1 MARQSN
7 NALVRKYG
15 FHFRADEMKSYILFL
30 SALLLLS
37 APPISSHAEEN
48 GEYLLPE
55 KLYQPLQEIQKL
67 MDENKYPEAR
77 TKLTELLIRDLSN
90 YEKAVLNQTLG
101 YIYNAMEQYSE
112 ALDAFVTSLEFG
124 ALPNDVT
131 LNLTYIIAQLY
142 AQQGNLKQS
151 RDYLETWL
159 NKTPRPGIDAH
170 IFAATVYY
178 QMEEYADMVPH
189 LKQALRISEDPEN
202 YWYEMLFVA
211 YYELEQYENASNTLV
226 NMIKRFPE
234 KSDYLLY
241 LANTY
246 LQADNNRKAIAVYE
260 LADKKHLLTELEIK
274 QLVNLYL
281 VEDIPHKAALFL
293 EEKLGKNIIPRSREN
308 LELLANSWIR
318 SNEDD
323 KALQVLN
330 DIAQMSG
337 DPDVYLRIGQIYFKQ
352 HRWEKAQAALEE
364 ANNID
369 DNNKNARANL
379 LLGIAAY
386 HNDQVAIS
394 NKALNKAST
403 NESTKQQA
411 EWWLAKLNR
420 KIETASKN

>member
-1 MARQSN
+1 
-7 NALVRKYG
+7 
-15 FHFRADEMKSYILFL
+15 MKSYILFL

-48 GEYLLPE
+48 GEYLLSE

-260 LADKKHLLTELEIK
+260 LADKKNLLTELEIK

-369 DNNKNARANL
+369 DNDKNARANL

>member
-48 GEYLLPE
+48 GEYLLSE

-77 TKLTELLIRDLSN
+77 TKLAELLIRDLSN

-202 YWYEMLFVA
+202 YWYEMLFVT

-323 KALQVLN
+323 KAFQVLN

-369 DNNKNARANL
+369 DNDKNARANL

>member
-30 SALLLLS
+30 SALLLLG

-48 GEYLLPE
+48 GEYLLSE

-77 TKLTELLIRDLSN
+77 TKLAELLTRDLSN

-142 AQQGNLKQS
+142 AQQGDLKQS

-159 NKTPRPGIDAH
+159 NNTPTPGIDAH

-178 QMEEYADMVPH
+178 QLEEYADMVPH

-211 YYELEQYENASNTLV
+211 YYELEQYENAGNTLV

-234 KSDYLLY
+234 KSDYWLY

-246 LQADNNRKAIAVYE
+246 LQADNNKKAIAVYE
-260 LADKKHLLTELEIK
+260 LADKKNLLTEIEIK

-308 LELLANSWIR
+308 LDLLANSWIR

-420 KIETASKN
+420 KIETASNN

>member
-48 GEYLLPE
+48 GEYLLSE

-77 TKLTELLIRDLSN
+77 TKLAELLIRDLSN

-112 ALDAFVTSLEFG
+112 ALDAFVTSLEFR

-202 YWYEMLFVA
+202 YWYEMLFVT

-308 LELLANSWIR
+308 LDLLANSWIR

>member
-1 MARQSN
+1 
-7 NALVRKYG
+7 
-15 FHFRADEMKSYILFL
+15 MKSYILFL

-48 GEYLLPE
+48 GEYLLSE

-77 TKLTELLIRDLSN
+77 TKLAELLTRDLSN

-178 QMEEYADMVPH
+178 QMEEYSDMVPH

-260 LADKKHLLTELEIK
+260 LADKKNLLTELEIK

-411 EWWLAKLNR
+411 EWWLAKLNQ

>member
-30 SALLLLS
+30 SALLLLG

-48 GEYLLPE
+48 GEYLLSE

-77 TKLTELLIRDLSN
+77 TKLAELLTRDLSN

-124 ALPNDVT
+124 ALPDDVT

-142 AQQGNLKQS
+142 AQQGDLKQS

-159 NKTPRPGIDAH
+159 NKTPRPGVDAH

-178 QMEEYADMVPH
+178 QLEEYADMVPH
-189 LKQALRISEDPEN
+189 LKQALRTSEDPEN

-260 LADKKHLLTELEIK
+260 LADKKNLLTEIEIK

-281 VEDIPHKAALFL
+281 VENIPHKAALFL
-293 EEKLGKNIIPRSREN
+293 EEKLGKNFIPRSREN
-308 LELLANSWIR
+308 LDLLANSWIR

-369 DNNKNARANL
+369 DNTKNARANL

-386 HNDQVAIS
+386 HNEQVAIS

-420 KIETASKN
+420 KIENASKN

>member
-1 MARQSN
+1 
-7 NALVRKYG
+7 
-15 FHFRADEMKSYILFL
+15 MKSYILFL
-30 SALLLLS
+30 SALFLLS

-48 GEYLLPE
+48 GEYLLSE

-77 TKLTELLIRDLSN
+77 TKLAELLTRDLSN

-260 LADKKHLLTELEIK
+260 LADKKNLLTELEIK

>member
-1 MARQSN
+1 MVRQSN

-48 GEYLLPE
+48 GEYLLSE

-77 TKLTELLIRDLSN
+77 NKLAKLLTRDLSN

-101 YIYNAMEQYSE
+101 YIYNAMAQYSE

-124 ALPNDVT
+124 ALPDDVT
-131 LNLTYIIAQLY
+131 LNLIYIIAQLY
-142 AQQGNLKQS
+142 AQQGDLKQS

-159 NKTPRPGIDAH
+159 NKTPRPGVDAH

-178 QMEEYADMVPH
+178 QLEEYADMVPH

-260 LADKKHLLTELEIK
+260 LADKKNLLTELEIK

-308 LELLANSWIR
+308 LDLLANSWIR
-318 SNEDD
+318 ANEDD

-352 HRWEKAQAALEE
+352 HRWGKAQAELEK

>member
-1 MARQSN
+1 
-7 NALVRKYG
+7 
-15 FHFRADEMKSYILFL
+15 MKSYILFL

-48 GEYLLPE
+48 GEYLLSE

-77 TKLTELLIRDLSN
+77 TKLAKLLTRDLSN

-260 LADKKHLLTELEIK
+260 LADKKNLLTELEIK

>member
-1 MARQSN
+1 
-7 NALVRKYG
+7 
-15 FHFRADEMKSYILFL
+15 MKSYILFL

-48 GEYLLPE
+48 GEYLLSE

-77 TKLTELLIRDLSN
+77 TKLAELLIRDLSN

-260 LADKKHLLTELEIK
+260 LADKKNLLTELEIK

>member
-1 MARQSN
+1 
-7 NALVRKYG
+7 
-15 FHFRADEMKSYILFL
+15 MKLYILFL
-30 SALLLLS
+30 SALLLLG
-37 APPISSHAEEN
+37 APPISSHAEDN
-48 GEYLLPE
+48 GKYLLSD

-77 TKLTELLIRDLSN
+77 TKLVELLTRDLSN

-101 YIYNAMEQYSE
+101 YIYNAMEQYYE
-112 ALDAFVTSLEFG
+112 ALDAFITSLEFG

-131 LNLTYIIAQLY
+131 LNLTYIIAQLHV
-142 AQQGNLKQS
+142 QQGDLKQS

-159 NKTPRPGIDAH
+159 NKTPRPGIEAH

-178 QMEEYADMVPH
+178 QLEQYADMVPH

-211 YYELEQYENASNTLV
+211 YYELEQYEDASNTLV

-234 KSDYLLY
+234 ESDYLLY

-246 LQADNNRKAIAVYE
+246 LRADNNRKAIAVYE
-260 LADKKHLLTELEIK
+260 LADKKNLLTELEIK

-308 LELLANSWIR
+308 LDLLANSWIR

-352 HRWEKAQAALEE
+352 HRWDKAQSALED

-386 HNDQVAIS
+386 HNDKVVIS

-403 NESTKQQA
+403 NQSTKQQA